1 MITKPYLAGSYFA
14 TLCIENQYFC
24 VDSLELI
31 IQIKGDEVF
40 YIPNTL
46 TPDGD
51 EYNHYFEPISTAGCD
66 PDNFQMEIYNR
77 WGELVHQSLNSFKGW
92 GGYFNG
98 VISSVGTYTW
108 KIIYKNPEI
117 DEYKIITG
125 HVNLIR

>member
-77 WGELVHQSLNSFKGW
+77 WGESWFINLLIPLRDGMAISMVLLVQLEHILGK
-92 GGYFNG
+92 
-98 VISSVGTYTW
+98 
-108 KIIYKNPEI
+108 
-117 DEYKIITG
+117 
-125 HVNLIR
+125 